1 MLKHNVL
8 MIMEGWIPVSGHWPT
23 GEWEL
28 LPNYNV
34 RTVVCVFP
42 WRLLSNH
49 NAHAVACLTN

>member
-8 MIMEGWIPVSGHWPT
+8 MIMERLNPSVWALAHW
-23 GEWEL
+23 WEL

-42 WRLLSNH
+42 WRLNY